1 MAWLLVFAL
10 LLALPATA
18 HKHKWDEQSKES
30 QCELINKELRRAVKH
45 GTITEREAKHFGK
58 RCNNRKS

>member
-1 MAWLLVFAL
+1 MSWLLVFAL

-18 HKHKWDEQSKES
+18 HKHKWDDKSKET

-45 GTITEREAKHFGK
+45 GTLTQRQAERLGK
-58 RCNNRKS
+58 RCYSRKS

>member
-1 MAWLLVFAL
+1 MSWLLVFAL

-30 QCELINKELRRAVKH
+30 QCELINKELRRAVRH
-45 GTITEREAKHFGK
+45 GTLNDVEARRLGK
-58 RCNNRKS
+58 RCYTRKL